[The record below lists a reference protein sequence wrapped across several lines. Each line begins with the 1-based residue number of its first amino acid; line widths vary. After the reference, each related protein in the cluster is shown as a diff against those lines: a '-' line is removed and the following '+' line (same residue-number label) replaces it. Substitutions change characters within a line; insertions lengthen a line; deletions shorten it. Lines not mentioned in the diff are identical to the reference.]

1 MGGWPASVRA
11 VRRSS
16 RTASRCRTPHA
27 LIRERSNRAPRGR
40 FGSAVTFVAR
50 LDACVEASGSL
61 LCCGLDP
68 DGFTSADAAEHRV
81 LELVDETIEHVAP
94 SKPNLAFFEQLG
106 SAGYAILERLR
117 AHIPGDRILILDAKR
132 GDMGNTAEAYARAL
146 FDVLGADCVTV
157 NPLLGSDSV
166 LPFLQRPDCGAL
178 LVARSSNPGAGDLL
192 DARLESG
199 MPVSARIVELGL
211 GWDPGGS
218 VGFVVGATRPEAVA
232 AIRSAAPEAPLLLPG
247 GGAQGGAREESVSA
261 GLDARGRGVI
271 LPVSR
276 GLEVAPEGAARAARD
291 LRERIE

>member
-1 MGGWPASVRA
+1 
-11 VRRSS
+11 
-16 RTASRCRTPHA
+16 
-27 LIRERSNRAPRGR
+27 
-40 FGSAVTFVAR
+40 VTFAAR

-68 DGFTSADAAEHRV
+68 DGFTSVAAAEHRV
-81 LELVDETIEHVAP
+81 LELVEQTMAHVCAF
-94 SKPNLAFFEQLG
+94 KPNLAFFEQLG

-117 AHIPGDRILILDAKR
+117 AHIPRDRILILDAKR

-178 LVARSSNPGAGDLL
+178 LVARSSNPGAVDLL
-192 DARLESG
+192 DARLEAG

-211 GWDPGGS
+211 AWDPGGS
-218 VGFVVGATRPEAVA
+218 VGFVVGATKPEAVA
-232 AIRSAAPEAPLLLPG
+232 AVRAAAPDAPLLLPG
-247 GGAQGGAREESVSA
+247 VGAQGGELEASVSA

-271 LPVSR
+271 IPVSR
-276 GLEVAPEGAARAARD
+276 GLAAAPEGAASAARALRDRIEEVRAAVAHV
-291 LRERIE
+291 